1 MLSLLCCG
9 SGYRYGTVGFLARE
23 LLHAPGEAKKK
34 KKKKKKKVLN
44 TLGGWSPLY
53 LSEQNGNKQELNQN

>member
-34 KKKKKKKVLN
+34 KKEKEK
-44 TLGGWSPLY
+44 SPEYPRRLESS
-53 LSEQNGNKQELNQN
+53 LFIRAKWQ